1 MAWVIK
7 NIDKCEEIGENAR
20 KTFDDN
26 FSVESFKKEILEIF

>member
-20 KTFDDN
+20 KTFDNN
-26 FSVESFKKEILEIF
+26 FSIESFKKKISKIF